1 MGTKNNI
8 ESRTKKLVTY
18 FKNEFKFKSL
28 IFIKKRW

>member
-1 MGTKNNI
+1 METKNNV

-18 FKNEFKFKSL
+18 FKNEFNYKSL